1 MGTNVEQAWDRLR
14 AMKDPTSQRDIVS
27 LGLARDV
34 NLAKGVMTVQLMPPS
49 GDAYGHEALATAIR
63 RELGDLEGAD
73 RVVVSWAN
81 PVSDNHGVSSAEMSP
96 LHLPVLD
103 NGGGPEFDAMNASLG
118 RAGIAP
124 GAGYGEG
131 GPEQLPSPE
140 SEIPDDRYEGWPP
153 VFQWEIDPADP
164 TLVSGEEHIRIGDW
178 EYDIWWQAHPA
189 DLIYASIQALA
200 DDTVTG
206 GPERQH
212 PTGRNV
218 AVNVV
223 YDRRR
228 EAVIAVYGTARDF
241 RPFVEAFSMGCKLQE
256 HAKESNE

>member
-1 MGTNVEQAWDRLR
+1 MGRIEQSAWDCLR
-14 AMKDPTSQRDIVS
+14 SMKDPGSRRDIVS
-27 LGLARDV
+27 LGLAKDIELTGRILTV
-34 NLAKGVMTVQLMPPS
+34 HLAPPS
-49 GDAYGHEALATAIR
+49 GDAYRHEALATAIR
-63 RELGDLEGAD
+63 RDLGALEDID
-73 RVVVSWAN
+73 RVIVTWAKPRPGKGEN
-81 PVSDNHGVSSAEMSP
+81 GSPPRSP
-96 LHLPVLD
+96 LHLPILNDVA
-103 NGGGPEFDAMNASLG
+103 NPEFDAMNASLG

-124 GAGYGEG
+124 GAGYGDG

-140 SEIPDDRYEGWPP
+140 SEIPNDRYEGWPP

-164 TLVSGEEHIRIGDW
+164 SLSSGESHVRIGDW

-200 DDTVTG
+200 DDTIIS

-212 PTGRNV
+212 PMGRNV
-218 AVNVV
+218 VVNLV

-241 RPFVEAFSMGCKLQE
+241 RPFIEAFSMGCGLEQ
-256 HAKESNE
+256 HAKESDE